1 MSFFFRPRRDCIFF
15 FSLTDLDQK
24 GERGSSLALSFSR
37 HRHVGLYLD
46 VGTVRQPGMPQVAA
60 DLQGGG
66 RGARGAA
73 MVSGVA
79 QDSSFS
85 NPKPESLSLSHFPF
99 KRPHSPLRRFC
110 EMNPDVTYASCD
122 APQEKT
128 DKEVELDEDGNEV
141 SNCLFV
147 FVQRQSLSF
156 RPCASEGRAQLR
168 LFATVASKF

>member
-1 MSFFFRPRRDCIFF
+1 
-15 FSLTDLDQK
+15 
-24 GERGSSLALSFSR
+24 
-37 HRHVGLYLD
+37 
-46 VGTVRQPGMPQVAA
+46 
-60 DLQGGG
+60 
-66 RGARGAA
+66 
-73 MVSGVA
+73 
-79 QDSSFS
+79 
-85 NPKPESLSLSHFPF
+85 
-99 KRPHSPLRRFC
+99 
-110 EMNPDVTYASCD
+110 MNPDVTYASCD